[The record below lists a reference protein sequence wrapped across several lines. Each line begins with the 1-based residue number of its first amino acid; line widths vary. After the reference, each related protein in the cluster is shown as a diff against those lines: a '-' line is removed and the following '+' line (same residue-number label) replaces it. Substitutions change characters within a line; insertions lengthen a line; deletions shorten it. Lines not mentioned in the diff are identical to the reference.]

1 MQYDICTFLLIL
13 TSLTLIILSFVCV
26 PENFIISVLFCG
38 WIVLHLLHPFAS
50 PEILCVP
57 PWLSIANPHL
67 AACALCKSCFLPKH
81 SSVWFC
87 GICMSVYFYHMKG
100 FHTSL
105 QGPSPF
111 PCHRHHYRIL
121 FWTLILWRFFTTAFR
136 SGAKSCFV
144 EGVTCMSVIIHQVYN
159 FSWTLF
165 LKNSM
170 SWITLEIFL
179 IVSPVFVIFNLFP
192 WKFEVRVS
200 FRAQRPWNMK
210 SPWTMVLILFFQK
223 RAQGDRRSSCSL
235 LLLWCLGLEARCYW
249 L

>member
-1 MQYDICTFLLIL
+1 MTFVLFFWFWLHLLW
-13 TSLTLIILSFVCV
+13 LS
-26 PENFIISVLFCG
+26 SVLFVFLK
-38 WIVLHLLHPFAS
+38 ISSFQSFFAAESYYIFLLHSPLQKYCACLLGCLLQIHTWLHVPFAS
-50 PEILCVP
+50 
-57 PWLSIANPHL
+57 L
-67 AACALCKSCFLPKH
+67 A
-81 SSVWFC
+81 SSPNTLQC
-87 GICMSVYFYHMKG
+87 GSMGFFMSVYFYHVKG

-144 EGVTCMSVIIHQVYN
+144 EGVTCMSVVIHKVYN

-170 SWITLEIFL
+170 SCITLEIFL

-192 WKFEVRVS
+192 LKFEVQVS

-210 SPWTMVLILFFQK
+210 SPWTMVLILFFRK

-235 LLLWCLGLEARCYW
+235 LLLWCLGFEARCYW